1 MAMVVRNATPDDLEA
16 VAELFDAYRQ
26 FYKQVPD
33 IDIAREFIHDRMNNN
48 ESVIFVAENDAHT
61 IVGFTQL
68 YPTFSSEAARR
79 IWTLNDLFVAAD
91 GRGQGVG
98 RALLDHA
105 KAFGRENGAAR
116 LELSTAFNNPAQK
129 LYEAAG
135 YQRDNE
141 FFHYAL
147 SLDE

>member
-1 MAMVVRNATPDDLEA
+1 MTTVRNASLQDLEA
-16 VAELFDAYRQ
+16 VASLFDAYRQ
-26 FYKQVPD
+26 FYKQAPD
-33 IDIAREFIHDRMNNN
+33 IDVAREFIRARITNN
-48 ESVIFVAENDAHT
+48 ESVIFVAENDAHE

-79 IWTLNDLFVAAD
+79 IWTLNDLFVD
-91 GRGQGVG
+91 GKARGQGVG
-98 RALLDHA
+98 RALLE
-105 KAFGRENGAAR
+105 KAREFGIADGAAR
-116 LELSTAFNNPAQK
+116 LELATAFNNPAQK

-147 SLDE
+147 ALDE